1 VLSPTEIR
9 LLKTAPARV
18 PSSFVAPPTS
28 VNAIRRHRP
37 YSRYNRFV
45 AADQSIQAAVL
56 TCMIL
61 SGHLLL
67 TDVARSARLGPG
79 WLRIDRG
86 SIVEVHH
93 GPCRQAV
100 DLGGDDYLIT
110 PGFIDTHLH
119 LPQFGMIGIDG
130 LPLLEWLEQVI
141 FPAEARWADSSIAA
155 KQTENVLQQL
165 LSFGTTSFCAYATV
179 HQAASLAAFDVI
191 HQHNVRA
198 CVGQVL
204 MDRNAPP
211 DLIRPLH
218 EQLVETSLLLER
230 FPHDPLRRQSRV
242 EAAVTPRFA
251 VTSSP
256 ELLRGAANLAKPHA
270 TIIQTHL
277 AESESECRMVEKL
290 FDGKSY
296 ADVYDA
302 AGLLTPQTL
311 LAHGVHLDSNQRAT
325 LAARQSVVVHCP
337 TANVFL
343 RSGIMPRWE
352 YQREGIQT
360 SLASDIGAGTE
371 RSMPRIAQSMISAAK
386 HLALDDPKATV
397 PAAAEAW
404 WQITRANADALG
416 WTEIGRLE
424 PGAAADML
432 VIQPDI
438 AWRSSHNQL
447 STLLYC
453 WDDRWLTHTL
463 VRGNVAWS
471 R

>member
-1 VLSPTEIR
+1 
-9 LLKTAPARV
+9 
-18 PSSFVAPPTS
+18 
-28 VNAIRRHRP
+28 
-37 YSRYNRFV
+37 
-45 AADQSIQAAVL
+45 
-56 TCMIL
+56 MIIAG
-61 SGHLLL
+61 SLLL
-67 TDVARSARLGPG
+67 TDAARSAHLAPG

-86 SIVEVHH
+86 SIAEVHH
-93 GPCRQAV
+93 GHCRQPV

-141 FPAEARWADSSIAA
+141 FPAEARWADATIAA
-155 KQTENVLQQL
+155 KQTETALYQL

-179 HQAASLAAFDVI
+179 HHAAALAAFDVV
-191 HQHNVRA
+191 HRHGVRA

-211 DLIRPLH
+211 ALVRPLH
-218 EQLVETSLLLER
+218 DQLVETALLLER
-230 FPHDPLRRQSRV
+230 FPCDPLHRQARV

-256 ELLRGAANLAKPHA
+256 ELLRGAANLAKPHS

-277 AESESECRMVEKL
+277 AESEAEYRMVENL
-290 FDGKSY
+290 FNGKSY
-296 ADVYDA
+296 AQVYDA

-311 LAHGVHLDSNQRAT
+311 LAHGIHLDSNERAT
-325 LAARQSVVVHCP
+325 LAARQSAVVHCP

-352 YQREGIQT
+352 YQGEGINT
-360 SLASDIGAGTE
+360 SLGSDVGAGTE
-371 RSMPRIAQSMISAAK
+371 RSMPRVAQAMINAAK
-386 HLALDDPKATV
+386 SLAIEDPQAAV

-404 WQITRANADALG
+404 WQITRGNADSLG

-424 PGAAADML
+424 GGADADLL
-432 VIQPDI
+432 VIKPDI
-438 AWRSSHNQL
+438 AWRSSQNPL

-453 WDDRWLTHTL
+453 WDDRWLEHTL
-463 VRGNVAWS
+463 VRGKVAWS